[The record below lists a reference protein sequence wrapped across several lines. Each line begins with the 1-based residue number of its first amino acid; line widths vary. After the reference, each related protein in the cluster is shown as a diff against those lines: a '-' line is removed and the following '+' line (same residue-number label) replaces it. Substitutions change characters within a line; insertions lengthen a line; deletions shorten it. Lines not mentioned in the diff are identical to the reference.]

1 MTEYE
6 LLCVDVVLSAVVGII
21 AIVLIIKKLW
31 QLMPP
36 KGK

>member
-1 MTEYE
+1 MTTYD
-6 LLCVDVVLSAVVGII
+6 LLYLDVVLSAAVGLI